1 MRKASTRNPEVEEQ
15 KEVKMM
21 MTKNKPLGI
30 EKDESGSV
38 FFRQKVLSFFFWV
51 DSERWMMNH
60 KER

>member
-38 FFRQKVLSFFFWV
+38 FFQTKSFVFFFFG
-51 DSERWMMNH
+51 
-60 KER
+60 

>member
-38 FFRQKVLSFFFWV
+38 FFRQKVLSFFFG
-51 DSERWMMNH
+51 
-60 KER
+60 